1 MGRTNQGRV
10 RFYAMKHTQ
19 RYTLLVAA
27 LVIASLLAACGG
39 GEQAPTAGSRDAGAG
54 SDAGR
59 VATEPDGGAAG
70 DEAGSDTAGTEAGI
84 LEADY
89 SSLEHQGY
97 SLQWRVNGDMLDV
110 VLSYE
115 TTGWISVGFDPS
127 RMMQDANI
135 IIGYVTDG
143 TATVSDQYGTGQTA
157 HQPDT
162 EIGGAD
168 SLVNASGVEEKGYTE
183 ISFSMPLDSG
193 EDSDRPLEPGS
204 TYTVLLGHGPDG
216 ADDFTTYHAGRTS
229 VEIEI

>member
-1 MGRTNQGRV
+1 
-10 RFYAMKHTQ
+10 MKHTQ

-39 GEQAPTAGSRDAGAG
+39 RQTAPGPDSGDAGAG
-54 SDAGR
+54 SEAHG
-59 VATEPDGGAAG
+59 VASEPEDGVAG
-70 DEAGSDTAGTEAGI
+70 DELGSDATGDAAAV

-89 SSLEHQGY
+89 SSLVHEGY

-115 TTGWISVGFDPS
+115 TTGWVSVGFDPS

-135 IIGYVTDG
+135 IIGYVVDG
-143 TATVSDQYGTGQTA
+143 TATISDQYGTGQTA

-168 SLVNASGVEEKGYTE
+168 SLVNGSGVEEKGYTE
-183 ISFSMPLDSG
+183 ISFSIPLDSG
-193 EDSDRPLEPGS
+193 EDADRPLEPGS
-204 TYTVLLGHGPDG
+204 TYTVLLGHGPEG